1 MKLLQKEE
9 KHMSAKAV
17 ENKNTEKFLVL
28 PMIALCL
35 AQMGTSGDTYV
46 LNVATRS
53 ILEDLGANMNQMQ
66 IATMVY
72 ALMASCFM
80 MFGGMLGV
88 KIGWNKNIK
97 LGALLCAAGEL
108 VAAFSP
114 SILVFTWV
122 GRVLT
127 GLGGSL
133 LIPSVFGTIVA
144 IYKGQ
149 NRIQAFGYLSAAV
162 GLAYGIPLLAGA
174 AVDKVGWRYVY
185 AGMAVYFFITFL
197 FSTKIPEIKKE
208 DSFKLDYAGTV
219 LYAIGIFI
227 TVFSVSNISTWGLW
241 EPLNPPF
248 TVFGISSAL
257 PGLLL
262 GIIFLVVLVK
272 MEVKIEKNTGS
283 ALIPKSFFEK
293 KQIGAG
299 LLLNVIPYALSGAV
313 SIVVI
318 PYMQLVAGY
327 SSFTTGILLFIGG
340 LVMFVCS
347 AYIPKAIKGKS
358 IKKLILLSSVVG
370 IVAFLILRFSLKADT
385 VSIPL
390 YMIGYILFCIMTAIY
405 CTFSGPIVS
414 GAMSAR
420 DAQQSGGIQP
430 TSRNIGTTI
439 GVGFIGMIMLVS
451 MNGTFAKEL
460 QNADISKET
469 KAVVESTQM
478 SLMSD
483 EALTTMFEAQ
493 DVSEE
498 DMEVLLDANS
508 ATREKS
514 ASYSLYA
521 SAALLLILGAYA
533 VKHIPDKLEE

>member
-1 MKLLQKEE
+1 
-9 KHMSAKAV
+9 MSANTV
-17 ENKNTEKFLVL
+17 EKKQTEKFLVL
-28 PMIALCL
+28 PMIALAL

-53 ILEDLGANMNQMQ
+53 ILEELGANMNQMQ

-80 MFGGMLGV
+80 MFGGMLGI

-108 VAAFSP
+108 VAALSP
-114 SILVFTWV
+114 SILVFTWC

-127 GLGGSL
+127 GIGGSL

-185 AGMAVYFFITFL
+185 AGMGVYFFITFL
-197 FSTKIPEIKKE
+197 FSMKIPEIKRE
-208 DSFKLDYAGTV
+208 ASFKLDYVGTV

-227 TVFSVSNISTWGLW
+227 TVFSISNISTWGLW
-241 EPLNPPF
+241 EPINPPF
-248 TVFGISSAL
+248 TCFGISPAL
-257 PGLLL
+257 PGLIV
-262 GIIFLVVLVK
+262 GIIFLVILVK

-283 ALIPKSFFEK
+283 ALIPKSFFEN
-293 KQIGAG
+293 KQIAAG

-327 SSFTTGILLFIGG
+327 SSLTTGFLLFIGG
-340 LVMFVCS
+340 IVMFICS

-358 IKKLILLSSVVG
+358 IKKLILVSSVVG
-370 IVAFLILRFSLKADT
+370 IVAFLLLRFSLKADT
-385 VSIPL
+385 VSIPI

-430 TSRNIGTTI
+430 TSRNIGSTI
-439 GVGFIGMIMLVS
+439 GIGFIGMIMLVS

-460 QNADISKET
+460 QNTEISKET
-469 KAVVESTQM
+469 KAVVENTQM

-483 EALTTMFEAQ
+483 DALTAIFETQ
-493 DVSEE
+493 NVSEK
-498 DMEVLLDANS
+498 DMEVLLAANS

-521 SAALLLILGAYA
+521 SAVLLLVLGAYA